1 MAYSKARRLAD
12 IMSTSAGIP
21 TASIQDDAI
30 TSAKIADD
38 AVVTAAIA
46 DDAITS
52 ALIAD
57 DAITSALIAD
67 DAVVTA
73 SVADNAIT
81 SALLAAGAGGLDWQT
96 TAKTADFTAV
106 AEKGY
111 LLNTAGGAVTV
122 TLPASAT
129 VGDKLAIVDA
139 TGSAPTNNITLNRN
153 GLKLY
158 GGTSNI
164 VLNDNRISVHLI
176 YADATNGWIPYAGE
190 TYTNA

>member
-1 MAYSKARRLAD
+1 MAWSKARRLAD
-12 IMSTSAGIP
+12 LASTSHG
-21 TASIQDDAI
+21 
-30 TSAKIADD
+30 IADD
-38 AVVTAAIA
+38 KVTTAAIA
-46 DDAITS
+46 DDAV
-52 ALIAD
+52 
-57 DAITSALIAD
+57 TSALIAD

-139 TGSAPTNNITLNRN
+139 TGSTDD
-153 GLKLY
+153 G
-158 GGTSNI
+158 
-164 VLNDNRISVHLI
+164 
-176 YADATNGWIPYAGE
+176 
-190 TYTNA
+190 